1 MPNPLSAGTL
11 RRETAGEG
19 YYCIPI
25 ASESRGSGSTSAST
39 LRLAAAMPIL
49 QSEQGAAS
57 GGPRRSTSSLFAIS
71 RCRWPVIDPS
81 ESRFLNIW
89 DFVTFVLLTITAWLS
104 PFETAFL
111 EPRLDPLFFFD
122 RALDTAFMVDMILQ
136 FFIAYTDPLR
146 PTQTVKIP
154 KRIVQ
159 HYLGGWFWVDF
170 FSILPIDV
178 YCALSEEKCSQGFM
192 GLRKLKVI
200 RLLRLVRLLRLARF
214 TSLVDRWHTC
224 FGFKYA
230 TLSLAKFFAVIFLCC
245 HWMACLWGGLGVSST
260 ADHTW
265 LTALKEAKG
274 GPDELYDGPFQVYG
288 IALYWALI
296 SLTSI
301 GYGDVTPQN
310 QFEYWVATFCTSV
323 MAAVWAYVIGAVCS
337 IVSTLEP
344 HEMSFKRTMDDLNW
358 LMSDRKMPHEMCR
371 KLRRYFHETREM
383 NRRRVEREV
392 IDQMSPKLQGEFAF
406 FMHSR
411 WIEKVWYLRNM
422 PHEIIVFMSR
432 NLKMA
437 VYSPNEEVFSDR
449 TLFIVRRGICALSGK
464 ILVTGDI
471 WGEDMLLSND
481 FLRSKNQARSLS
493 YLSVLMLHV
502 EDMVDIVANFPEAR
516 ARLRWSQVQIAIVR
530 GIQKIAEV
538 TRELDKR
545 GSIKSN
551 QLSDSERMDL
561 FVRILQG
568 RYSAKALGNG
578 DPFGV
583 EPVMPPAIAAQA
595 RRNMSCHSLKAH
607 CPSMTSSMSLFDPD
621 SEPRDELDD
630 LRCRVRELT
639 CSLANIGGKVDRL
652 LASSL
657 NSSSRNN
664 LGADLGPLVISQT
677 SFNMNRRTNSSR
689 CLLGN
694 VNNSGS
700 MEKFG

>member
-1 MPNPLSAGTL
+1 MRKETYACISGISDDIEGRSGRGGARPLMAVSAPASL
-11 RRETAGEG
+11 RE
-19 YYCIPI
+19 
-25 ASESRGSGSTSAST
+25 RGSMTSGMTCS
-39 LRLAAAMPIL
+39 RLL
-49 QSEQGAAS
+49 KH
-57 GGPRRSTSSLFAIS
+57 
-71 RCRWPVIDPS
+71 WPVLDPD
-81 ESRFLNIW
+81 ESSFLGTW
-89 DFVTFVLLTITAWLS
+89 DIVMFVQLIIIAFLT

-111 EPRLDPLFFFD
+111 VPRWGPLFVFDRVMDALYLVDMGLELFTAYPDPVRTAHMVRVPRLII
-122 RALDTAFMVDMILQ
+122 RN
-136 FFIAYTDPLR
+136 
-146 PTQTVKIP
+146 
-154 KRIVQ
+154 
-159 HYLGGWFWVDF
+159 YLGGWFWFDLIG
-170 FSILPIDV
+170 ILPFSMFEAQCTHGV
-178 YCALSEEKCSQGFM
+178 LGF
-192 GLRKLKVI
+192 LHRLHI
-200 RLLRLVRLLRLARF
+200 LRLLRLVRLLRLTRVKKLVHRF
-214 TSLVDRWHTC
+214 NLH
-224 FGFKYA
+224 FGFSYA
-230 TLSLAKFFAVIFLCC
+230 FLALVKFSAIIIVCC
-245 HWMACLWGGLGVSST
+245 HWMACLWGHLGQMPSRNV
-260 ADHTW
+260 TW
-265 LTALKEAKG
+265 LTALRESKG
-274 GPDELYDGPFQVYG
+274 GPDELYDGPLQVYSL
-288 IALYWALI
+288 ALYWAI
-296 SLTSI
+296 ITLTSV
-301 GYGDVTPQN
+301 GYGDITPQTVI
-310 QFEYWVATFCTSV
+310 EYWAATLCTSV
-323 MAAVWAYVIGAVCS
+323 MAGIWAYVIGAVCG
-337 IVSTLEP
+337 IVSTMEP
-344 HEMSFKRTMDDLNW
+344 HEMTFKQTMDDLNW
-358 LMSDRKMPHEMCR
+358 LMSSREMPHEMCL

-383 NRRRVEREV
+383 NRRRAEMQITE
-392 IDQMSPKLQGEFAF
+392 QMSPMLQGEFALF
-406 FMHSR
+406 SHQK

-422 PHEIIVFMSR
+422 PHDIIVFMSR